1 MNSHRLFFFPQSW
14 SSAERSSSQP
24 RWTGPASSSNTGAGG
39 GCVCPPA
46 LEPLSQRVRGTCC
59 HPRPPPVHELLR
71 IPALPTP
78 GPISAARGGFF
89 PAGRSL
95 ASPGSPCR
103 QCCAPPVNQGTPRQR
118 TQHPTSPHTH
128 RPVANKAPAVFPQ
141 LPAPAGRQEQPS
153 SSQRQPPAHSP
164 RVPRLQVP
172 ELRRS
177 RWFRAGRKEAAAP
190 GAAERA
196 PGAPAAPAS
205 GREEGQE
212 EGGSR
217 EPSPKPGAKPRGSR
231 AVTCCHHWL
240 GEVPGWKSG

>member
-1 MNSHRLFFFPQSW
+1 MQAVLCPPSKSGHPQ
-14 SSAERSSSQP
+14 AAD
-24 RWTGPASSSNTGAGG
+24 PAS
-39 GCVCPPA
+39 
-46 LEPLSQRVRGTCC
+46 
-59 HPRPPPVHELLR
+59 H
-71 IPALPTP
+71 LPT
-78 GPISAARGGFF
+78 
-89 PAGRSL
+89 
-95 ASPGSPCR
+95 
-103 QCCAPPVNQGTPRQR
+103 
-118 TQHPTSPHTH
+118 HTH

-177 RWFRAGRKEAAAP
+177 RWFRAGRKEAGAP

-240 GEVPGWKSG
+240 GGCLGGRVARICSIAGSPCSALFEASLCVGKLIPRVRDSQLPLQVPPPTPLHPL